1 MSVRSRR
8 SNTIF
13 TRFVPAAFRVPGVE
27 PSPSTEK
34 LWSKLS
40 ATDAFDRAA
49 RGAPMSGRPSR
60 PSSTAEGHGATVTQ
74 FFTRRPMTSIFWTTS
89 RPASPDVSNG
99 TQSGGGGGAL
109 FVNRR
114 SQSPS
119 ITMRS
124 RGNDGFS
131 SSVAAFSSA
140 ATASSMRFAPSG
152 GALKRSLGT
161 TSASTC
167 KRLVRADALGRA
179 VVAESAVA
187 APLLRSAMMRRMT
200 AICELCAM
208 CCDYTT

>member
-1 MSVRSRR
+1 M
-8 SNTIF
+8 
-13 TRFVPAAFRVPGVE
+13 
-27 PSPSTEK
+27 
-34 LWSKLS
+34 
-40 ATDAFDRAA
+40 
-49 RGAPMSGRPSR
+49 
-60 PSSTAEGHGATVTQ
+60 
-74 FFTRRPMTSIFWTTS
+74 
-89 RPASPDVSNG
+89 SNG

-109 FVNRR
+109 FVNLK

-119 ITMRS
+119 MTMRS

-140 ATASSMRFAPSG
+140 ATASSMRLAPSG

-161 TSASTC
+161 TSARTC

-187 APLLRSAMMRRMT
+187 APLLSSAMMRRML

-208 CCDYTT
+208 CCNYTT